1 MVSVKDKKTMQDY
14 IASRL
19 DGSGSPVLSVKGD
32 ANLIVLK
39 DNGLVLLV
47 DEAFGK
53 DQFARLFAKAAGVY
67 SSAPAVVFYK
77 DGKTFFRDGA
87 YGEKAGLK
95 GNRYKAKYGLSLK
108 NYTDEQI
115 NKMITLRPE
124 ELFMTDRKPWLQYY
138 QPASEQLAEGIESF
152 QFKPVTF
159 DYSHIDSNTRFRPD
173 DRDSSRLSM
182 WLKRNHNGALLDLQ
196 NGYLVSRAPKLAS

>member
-1 MVSVKDKKTMQDY
+1 MVSIKDKKKMQDY

-19 DGSGSPVLSVKGD
+19 DGSGTPVISINGD
-32 ANLIVLK
+32 ANLIYLK
-39 DNGLVLLV
+39 DKGLVFLV
-47 DEAFGK
+47 DQAFGGQNFK
-53 DQFARLFAKAAGVY
+53 NLFERAKSTSQNVAF
-67 SSAPAVVFYK
+67 VFYK

-87 YGEKAGLK
+87 HGEKSGLK

-124 ELFMTDRKPWLQYY
+124 ELFIADRKQWLQYY

-196 NGYLVSRAPKLAS
+196 NGYLVNRAPKATG